1 LRQLGAGI
9 VAVGAQACAFQSEA
23 EWKSLNIDFAHA
35 GSASLLKAFPNSAKL
50 DEARLFQ
57 PICLSTARAD
67 HDAIMVRH
75 LLSVLAPA
83 EFG

>member
-1 LRQLGAGI
+1 ME
-9 VAVGAQACAFQSEA
+9 VTE
-23 EWKSLNIDFAHA
+23 IDFARA
-35 GSASLLKAFPNSAKL
+35 GSASFLKAFPNLAKL
-50 DEARLFQ
+50 GGARLFQ